1 MRSTLTAKLLLCI
14 PLALACTRSQR
25 ASLARPVA
33 SDSTVV
39 DLRRPTVIAYFMA
52 TQAEADSSHAIAT
65 VLDDFQYSLDRAR
78 PHLEKQGVQV
88 IETYRDSIRL
98 RWPDGREQ
106 TYRAADSDSTRV
118 GYHFFKPG
126 ATPIS
131 IGHVMTDS
139 DLFDEAAGYFGWR

>member
-1 MRSTLTAKLLLCI
+1 MHSTLATT
-14 PLALACTRSQR
+14 LALSISFGFACGRSQR
-25 ASLARPVA
+25 PAVARPNS
-33 SDSTVV
+33 SDSSIV
-39 DLRRPTVIAYFMA
+39 DLRKPTIIAYFVV
-52 TQAEADSSHAIAT
+52 TQAEADSSDAIAT

-78 PHLEKQGVQV
+78 PHLEKQGLQV
-88 IETYRDSIRL
+88 IETYRDSVRL
-98 RWPDGREQ
+98 AWPDGREQ
-106 TYRAADSDSTRV
+106 TYRTADSDSTRV

>member
-1 MRSTLTAKLLLCI
+1 MRSTLVTM
-14 PLALACTRSQR
+14 LALCASLALGCGRSQR
-25 ASLARPVA
+25 PAVARPVA
-33 SDSTVV
+33 PDSTIV
-39 DLRRPTVIAYFMA
+39 DLRRPTLIAYFVV

-78 PHLEKQGVQV
+78 PHLEKQGLQV
-88 IETYRDSIRL
+88 IETYRNSIRL

-106 TYRAADSDSTRV
+106 TYRTADSDSTRV

-126 ATPIS
+126 ATPVS